1 MSIVSLP
8 TTLNAAR
15 TQQGNPQARLEAASE
30 QFEALFLQQILKQMR
45 KAGDVLSAGGLLRS
59 RDLDTMRDFYDSA
72 LADNLAQRKQTGI
85 ADLLVRQLS
94 GHASESQGEALAG
107 GDARGMPRSL
117 QQAVAAD
124 WQRGVQAVSRVWQR
138 GSTAFGQLV
147 DSLIDHE
154 SAGDVAAVSQRGARG
169 LMQLM
174 PDTAKEMAAKLGL
187 DFDEQRLTSDGEY
200 NKRLGSAYLDEL
212 LQRYDG
218 HRALA
223 LAAYNAGPG
232 RVDEW
237 LKSNGDPRTGEIG
250 SDAWVQRIPFEETRN
265 YTRGILD
272 DLARRPRSVSEQ
284 PTAQQQVEPAL
295 DAGERLS
302 LAPALNPQGDSVA
315 YQGHSPDVPP
325 VARHQALSAAF
336 AQPIRLEPR
345 GKQS

>member
-8 TTLNAAR
+8 TALNAAR
-15 TQQGNPQARLEAASE
+15 GQDGNPQARLEAAAE

-45 KAGDVLSAGGLLRS
+45 KAGDVLSAGGIGRS
-59 RDLDTMRDFYDSA
+59 RDLDTMRDFYDGV
-72 LADNLAQRKQTGI
+72 LADSLAERKQTGI
-85 ADLLVRQLS
+85 AALLVRQLS
-94 GHASESQGEALAG
+94 GHDADSRGEALAG
-107 GDARGMPRSL
+107 GDQLGLPRSL

-124 WQRGVQAVSRVWQR
+124 WQRGVQAAGRLWQR
-138 GSTAFGQLV
+138 GSAAFGELV

-154 SAGDVAAVSQRGARG
+154 SAGDVAAVSAKGARG

-174 PDTAKEMAAKLGL
+174 PDTAREMAAKLGL
-187 DFDEQRLTSDGEY
+187 EFDPQRLTQDGAY
-200 NKRLGSAYLDEL
+200 NRQLGSAYLDEM

-237 LKSNGDPRTGEIG
+237 LKSNGDPRRGEISG
-250 SDAWVQRIPFEETRN
+250 EAWIERIPFEETRR

-272 DLARRPRSVSEQ
+272 DLDRRGQ
-284 PTAQQQVEPAL
+284 AA
-295 DAGERLS
+295 
-302 LAPALNPQGDSVA
+302 APAPLKPAAEPVA
-315 YQGHSPDVPP
+315 YQQQG
-325 VARHQALSAAF
+325 RQHQALSAAF
-336 AQPIRLEPR
+336 AQPIRLQPK